1 MHLRNVYI
9 YICNTCIL
17 QRERERDTNS
27 CHKLCINHQNLSI
40 PKTLCMG
47 GCWEGIALKLG

>member
-1 MHLRNVYI
+1 MYI
-9 YICNTCIL
+9 YAIHVFCKE
-17 QRERERDTNS
+17 RERERDTNS